1 MAALALSASAQAF
14 KDVPRDWKWLDSKEV
29 IFTYDGTF
37 ADSSAFVV
45 EAKTGKTR
53 TGVSAPAK
61 YAEFPVQPE
70 GAVNLT
76 YSPDSTKLAF
86 TRNNDLYVVDIA
98 SGKEQ
103 RLTFDGTELILNGYA
118 SWVYFEEILGRP
130 SRYKAFWWSP
140 DSKKIGFYKFDNT
153 QVPLFPIYS
162 AFAKNYAGDPSH
174 PTAAPAMSQSP
185 KVTNLGIGGSLSET
199 RYPKCGQTNPEVKIG
214 IVDISDLGLEAN
226 VKSDGSY
233 RFEPQIV
240 WADFDPTVDQY
251 FGIPFWGADSQ
262 EFFIARMPRL
272 QNTLDLYSVN
282 VKDGSKTHIY
292 NETYKTWIDW
302 MDQVEFTEK
311 GLYMVRNFETGWQQI
326 YFLSYDGKEFRR
338 LTDGTNWTVSI
349 LKVDEAKGDVYFTA
363 KRDATVR
370 QAVYKVDSKGVI
382 TALTDPAYNAAGVK
396 FSPDG
401 KYFVASYSNV
411 TTPTK
416 VAVFQ
421 TSGGGVVSAGHC
433 GNIAEANLRGPV
445 EQKLR
450 KGVYGLKGMVVA
462 DAATSGYDPADY
474 ALGQLV
480 HMTTPDGF
488 TLPGMIVYPKN
499 FDPAKKYPVHVDI
512 YGGPDTPVV
521 RDRWTTPAE
530 ANQWWSENGIIQIW
544 VDPRAG
550 GHNGREGLD
559 MIYRQLTVNE
569 VKDFIAWAGWLKSQP
584 YVIADKIGVEGF
596 SFGGTMTS
604 MLLMQA
610 PDSFHYGV
618 AGGGVYDW
626 ALYDTHY
633 TERYMDTPQ
642 NNPEGYKISRALEYV
657 AGYPAVYGAA
667 GAAASAGG
675 SGSAAAGGS
684 ASAAA
689 ASLPAA
695 GGSVAGGA
703 DAGGAASS
711 SVGGSGSAAAGGA
724 AASSVGGSGSAAAGG
739 SSAPAAGPAVDP
751 VMLKITHG
759 TGDDNVHHQNT
770 LLLIDALQKAGK
782 KFDFMIYPDGMHG
795 YRGYQGTHF
804 LNANRE
810 FWLRHLL
817 SK

>member
-1 MAALALSASAQAF
+1 MATLAFSASAQAF

-61 YAEFPVQPE
+61 YAEFPIKPE

-98 SGKEQ
+98 SCKEQ

-162 AFAKNYAGDPSH
+162 AFAKNHAGDPDH

-214 IVDISDLGLEAN
+214 IIDISDLALEAN

-233 RFEPQIV
+233 HSEPQIV
-240 WADFDPTVDQY
+240 WADFDPTADQY

-272 QNTLDLYSVN
+272 QNTLDLYSIN

-349 LKVDEAKGDVYFTA
+349 LRVDEKKGDVYFTA

-370 QAVYKVDSKGVI
+370 QAVYRVDSKGII

-416 VAVFQ
+416 VALFQ
-421 TSGGGVVSAGHC
+421 TSGSGVVSSGHC

-445 EQKLR
+445 AQKLR

-462 DAATSGYDPADY
+462 DAATESYAPADY

-480 HMTTPDGF
+480 HITTPDGF
-488 TLPGMIVYPKN
+488 TLPGMIVYPKD
-499 FDPAKKYPVHVDI
+499 FDPARKYPVHVDI

-521 RDRWTTPAE
+521 RDRWTDPAE

-550 GHNGREGLD
+550 GHNGRAGLD

-569 VKDFIAWAGWLKSQP
+569 VKDFIAWADWLKSQP
-584 YVIADKIGVEGF
+584 YVLGDKIGVEGF

-642 NNPEGYKISRALEYV
+642 NNPEGYRISRALEYV
-657 AGYPAVYGAA
+657 DGYPATYAA
-667 GAAASAGG
+667 LRPAAPSATPASD
-675 SGSAAAGGS
+675 S
-684 ASAAA
+684 ASAQCAA
-689 ASLPAA
+689 PAS
-695 GGSVAGGA
+695 
-703 DAGGAASS
+703 DSS
-711 SVGGSGSAAAGGA
+711 SAQCAAQT
-724 AASSVGGSGSAAAGG
+724 
-739 SSAPAAGPAVDP
+739 VDP

-795 YRGYQGTHF
+795 YRGYQGSHF
-804 LNANRE
+804 QNANRE

-817 SK
+817 AK